1 MMKGESALGRQKM
14 LKKNKQLQGSLDSG
28 LLPEGHFLAA
38 RIGRTVYFLDFSDLL
53 IKKCVFEFIIFLKA
67 RCSPGPRLG
76 GAFYLSIFPNFE
88 KKTQFE
94 KVTCGRKRFGV
105 QERHLTQ

>member
-1 MMKGESALGRQKM
+1 MA
-14 LKKNKQLQGSLDSG
+14 
-28 LLPEGHFLAA
+28 P
-38 RIGRTVYFLDFSDLL
+38 RIGRTVYFLDFSDFLSKN
-53 IKKCVFEFIIFLKA
+53 IFFEFIIFLEV

-76 GAFYLSIFPNFE
+76 GAFYLSTFPNFE

-94 KVTCGRKRFGV
+94 KEAYGRKRFGV